1 VFYLHTNRVIQKRI
15 DTSIDYQYQIVKY
28 GVSNLYPQLMEELYK
43 RSPLTKA
50 AIEVLAE
57 FYSGQGWT
65 NNGDEMINRYGQT
78 FNEMLRLCS
87 EDIAKF
93 YGFAIHIN
101 YNGLGQG
108 VELQHIPFEYV
119 RLAHPNEKQVI
130 NSVYV
135 SSNWEEDSY
144 KEKNYRGLK
153 PVKYSLFNPRT
164 AQAEVLTGRR
174 SGQVLYFTP
183 KMWSYPLAT
192 FDSIRDAVQ
201 TDSEIQTFMLA
212 NIQNG
217 FHGST
222 IIKYPGGFENQ
233 DEEDSVKDKIKDLVG
248 AGNANSTLVATT
260 PEDFTG
266 NLVEGIPAPNNDK
279 LFELTGK
286 RIRDIILQNYAIP
299 GPLMGVNP
307 EGGIFTQQAIRDS
320 YIYMNAR
327 TSNKRRLIARMFKP
341 IGELFGY
348 DLGEIQEQAFE
359 IPGLNMPKLN
369 GDPNQLIEEKPELE
383 EETSEAKLRA
393 LYG

>member
-1 VFYLHTNRVIQKRI
+1 VFYLHTSKVIQKRI
-15 DTSIDYQYQIVKY
+15 DTSIDYQYPIVNY

-57 FYSGQGWT
+57 FYTGQGWS

-78 FNEMLRLCS
+78 FNEILRLCA

-93 YGFAIHIN
+93 YGFAVHIN

-119 RLAHPNEKQVI
+119 RLGHPNEKQVI

-201 TDSEIQTFMLA
+201 TDAEIQTFMLA

-222 IIKYPGGFENQ
+222 IIK
-233 DEEDSVKDKIKDLVG
+233 DLVG
-248 AGNANSTLVATT
+248 AKNANSTLVATT

-279 LFELTGK
+279 LFEQTGK
-286 RIRDIILQNYAIP
+286 KVRDIILQNYAIP

-348 DLGEIQEQAFE
+348 NLGEIQEQAFE

-369 GDPNQLIEEKPELE
+369 GNPDQLSEEPQPEQ
-383 EETSEAKLRA
+383 ETSEAKLRK